1 MPSWKHNVLKNA
13 LNTLSVPMYWKL
25 PPIDHLRGLLETF
38 TMFATLPWGVSRGEV
53 EFKEFRADWLVPDK
67 RSAEDVIL
75 YLHGGGYVIGSP
87 HSHRGLAGKI
97 AKDAGMAC
105 LLIDYRKAPE
115 YPFPYALYDAYK
127 AYEYLLG
134 QGYEPGHIF
143 IIGDSAGGGLTLSL
157 SLKLKMD
164 KMPLPA
170 ANVLL
175 SPYVDLV
182 NNEDDRKHNAKND
195 RFLDV
200 FEMRRWAELY
210 AAGHDLSD
218 PLISPLFGNLAG
230 LPPMLIQAS
239 TSEVLYEDAN
249 RLYQKAKSFQLEV
262 EFQTWQGLIHW
273 WHMFGG
279 MPEAKEAIDKI
290 VDYIKAHIGK
300 TQHQKMAS

>member
-1 MPSWKHNVLKNA
+1 MKLGFLSSIRILFSRWKHLYLYLPVLGWLPLLNTAYRDFRKETSSKNRKFKKVIFGIMPSWKHNVLKNA

-182 NNEDDRKHNAKND
+182 NNEDD
-195 RFLDV
+195 
-200 FEMRRWAELY
+200 
-210 AAGHDLSD
+210 GST
-218 PLISPLFGNLAG
+218 
-230 LPPMLIQAS
+230 MLKTTAS
-239 TSEVLYEDAN
+239 LMYS
-249 RLYQKAKSFQLEV
+249 K
-262 EFQTWQGLIHW
+262 
-273 WHMFGG
+273 
-279 MPEAKEAIDKI
+279 
-290 VDYIKAHIGK
+290 
-300 TQHQKMAS
+300 